1 MTRNYLLGFGFAAL
15 GLAVSPGCGGVCG
28 DDGWVW
34 NQAGNQACAPAA
46 DGSATETGPGTTE
59 VATDGPGTQTTPTTT
74 DEDPT
79 MGSATMGGGLH
90 CMDADGDGFGDP
102 EMCQDAPF
110 PGSVPNDGDCDD
122 GDGFTF
128 PGAAENESDTA
139 CMKDGDEDG
148 WGDDMPGPGVEPGT
162 DCDDGNGFAFPGAA
176 ENESDTACMEDA
188 DGDGWG
194 DNMPGPGVD
203 PGTDC
208 NDDAAS
214 IFPGAAENESDTA
227 CMDDADGDGWGSS
240 TPGPGAE
247 PGTDCDDNSAGTFP
261 GAAPND
267 SPESCMKDEDD
278 DDYGDD
284 FGGGEPPPGVVPGT
298 DCNDGD
304 VEVWVTCEPCNPNED
319 ACVDSNLIKC
329 SGNGNV
335 ISKEFCEFGCD
346 EVALQ
351 CLEKLEVDAGET
363 VCIDAGQ
370 STQLMATA
378 MGGDGS
384 YTYDWTPAGTLDD
397 ATIAGPLAS
406 PVGPTTYTVNVT
418 DGQGSMASDS
428 VSVYI
433 NNLSLNLDPQIC
445 TTYDFGGPTE
455 TDPPTNWAWNA
466 NTKTLC
472 QTINGRASALFC
484 GWELNDAKITGT
496 FSVNTIDDDD
506 WTGFIWGLQDTDHFY
521 LFTWKQLGQN
531 FPGCGGALPAGMQV
545 KVIDVKNPVANPL
558 TCADRH
564 QPADTVNSKL
574 LVPTSEFTQQGWLD
588 NVQYLFELTHKAS
601 GEITIVVR
609 NKLTNIIIA
618 EKTFMDQTYPSGKFG
633 MYTKSQVSACF
644 SDYKTFCIQ

>member
-122 GDGFTF
+122 GDGFT
-128 PGAAENESDTA
+128 
-139 CMKDGDEDG
+139 
-148 WGDDMPGPGVEPGT
+148 
-162 DCDDGNGFAFPGAA
+162 
-176 ENESDTACMEDA
+176 
-188 DGDGWG
+188 
-194 DNMPGPGVD
+194 
-203 PGTDC
+203 
-208 NDDAAS
+208 
-214 IFPGAAENESDTA
+214 FPGAAENESDTA